1 MVFCTFCGYSNDEKC
16 VQKTRLYPESAK
28 DHDTGRPSQR
38 GSICKLCDHKFMV
51 REKVLKV
58 EKEIKVSKISLV
70 EMLKNLGNQGTEAKS
85 QIHQE
90 EESNEYILTKITEM
104 EEENKKRKAEIQS
117 LRQEKKN
124 KKRDNELILRDKDTL
139 EKEVRSKQE
148 ETEDLENVYKEL
160 LLLSNELKVIKKN
173 EVPAMDAE
181 DEW

>member
-1 MVFCTFCGYSNDEKC
+1 
-16 VQKTRLYPESAK
+16 
-28 DHDTGRPSQR
+28 
-38 GSICKLCDHKFMV
+38 
-51 REKVLKV
+51 
-58 EKEIKVSKISLV
+58 
-70 EMLKNLGNQGTEAKS
+70 ML
-85 QIHQE
+85 HQE
-90 EESNEYILTKITEM
+90 EESNEYTLTKITEM

-173 EVPAMDAE
+173 EVPAMDNDEEWQQSPTNARSESAAMSAMSAELEMMMMDAPEDGE
-181 DEW
+181 DE